1 VNKRRK
7 TLVATLIA
15 IAALAAPATA
25 LAQQCPRT
33 TLGDIEDEVMC
44 VLCKRPL
51 NTVDREPQA
60 QRERA
65 FIQTL
70 IEQCKSKDEIKDA
83 LAAQFGPK
91 VLALPKDQGFDATA
105 YIVPVAVPLAALA
118 LIVLTAATWR
128 RRRPPAT
135 PQPAANGDSPALDP
149 AESARLDEDLERY
162 RL

>member
-1 VNKRRK
+1 MKLRK
-7 TLVATLIA
+7 SLAATLIA
-15 IAALAAPATA
+15 LVALAAPATA
-25 LAQQCPRT
+25 LAQQCPRA
-33 TLGDIEDEVMC
+33 TLGDVEDEVMC

-65 FIQTL
+65 YIQTL

-91 VLALPKDQGFDATA
+91 VLALPEDEGFDATA

-118 LIVLTAATWR
+118 LIALTALGWR
-128 RRRPPAT
+128 RRRPAGAP
-135 PQPAANGDSPALDP
+135 PAANGDARALDP

>member
-1 VNKRRK
+1 MRRALV
-7 TLVATLIA
+7 TALVAVA
-15 IAALAAPATA
+15 SLAAPAAA

-65 FIQTL
+65 YIQTL
-70 IEQCKSKDEIKDA
+70 IEQCKSKQEIKDA
-83 LAAQFGPK
+83 LAAQFGPR

-118 LIVLTAATWR
+118 LIAMTALGWR
-128 RRRPPAT
+128 RRRPPGS
-135 PQPAANGDSPALDP
+135 PPPAPNGKAPALDP
-149 AESARLDEDLERY
+149 ADAARLDDDLERY